1 VSGWSEGTWGSNG
14 WGGTLAQTVSG
25 SVASGNTGT
34 LRTGRAK
41 SITGASAAGRTGNLG
56 VKISVALTGNN
67 AAGASGTAGYA
78 YWTKIVTSQTPN
90 WTPIISI

>member
-1 VSGWSEGTWGSNG
+1 VSGWSEGAWGSNG
-14 WGGTLAQTVSG
+14 WGGTLVETLSG

-34 LRTGRAK
+34 IRTGSAK

-56 VKISVALTGNN
+56 VKISVSLTGSG
-67 AAGASGTAGYA
+67 ATGASNSFGYA
-78 YWTKIVTSQTPN
+78 YWTKIITNQTPN

>member
-1 VSGWSEGTWGSNG
+1 MSGWSEGTWGSNG
-14 WGGTLAQTVSG
+14 WGGTLAETLSG

-41 SITGASAAGRTGNLG
+41 SITGAAASGSAGTLRA
-56 VKISVALTGNN
+56 KISVSLTGGG
-67 AAGASGTAGYA
+67 ATGASSSFGYA
-78 YWTKIVTSQTPN
+78 YWTKIPTNQTPN